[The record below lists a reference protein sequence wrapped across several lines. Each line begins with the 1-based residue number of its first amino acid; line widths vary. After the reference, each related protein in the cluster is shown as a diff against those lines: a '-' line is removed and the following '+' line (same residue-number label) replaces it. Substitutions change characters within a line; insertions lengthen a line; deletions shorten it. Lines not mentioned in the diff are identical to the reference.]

1 MTLTTGNLPNSG
13 PAIPG
18 VVQRGG
24 IVMVVLFLIFFL
36 GVSDNQMVSPL
47 LPLIA
52 REFKLGSGEAGKLIG
67 PAYALAAAFVALIV
81 GPASD
86 RLGRRRF
93 LLYAALLFGLS
104 LLSVLIIGDIRTLAG
119 VRFFTGLAAGTFS
132 TCSIAYVGDYFPYER
147 RGVAMSVVN
156 SGYFAALVAG
166 VPVSS
171 ILAQRY
177 GWRSGFGA
185 FGVIAIVVFVL
196 ILLLLPADEPGQ
208 GSGNT
213 PHHESRR
220 LERMMGVFATTER
233 RAAIAAA
240 FFVSAGFVGFIFYL
254 GSWLGK
260 TYHLETDKIGY
271 VFIGVGFVSL
281 LGSLVAGPIADRYGK
296 RGLSIIST
304 VVLSAMLLLIP
315 LTGWGPLLLGTFL
328 VASLAFAFRQ
338 GPLQALATELVPR
351 EARGALVA
359 VRTTT
364 SQVGIAIS
372 TAACGLLYDR
382 YGYAAVGALSA
393 ALTLGAGV
401 CIYLMREP
409 RQDVQIEGLESN
421 PADGHRTS
429 A

>member
-1 MTLTTGNLPNSG
+1 MTSATKKPPDLEIAATDPVQR
-13 PAIPG
+13 AG
-18 VVQRGG
+18 VV
-24 IVMVVLFLIFFL
+24 MAVLFLVFFL
-36 GVSDNQMVSPL
+36 GISDNQMVSPL

-52 REFKLGSGEAGKLIG
+52 REFNLASGEAGKLIG
-67 PAYALAAAFVALIV
+67 PAYALAAALVALIV

-104 LLSVLIIGDIRTLAG
+104 LLSVLIIRDIRTLAG

-166 VPVSS
+166 VPISS
-171 ILAQRY
+171 ILAERY

-185 FGVIAIVVFVL
+185 FGVIAILVFVL
-196 ILLLLPADEPGQ
+196 IFLLLPADDPGRD
-208 GSGNT
+208 SGN
-213 PHHESRR
+213 EAIGEARR
-220 LERMMGVFATTER
+220 LERMTEVFATTER

-260 TYHLETDKIGY
+260 TYHLETRKIGY
-271 VFIGVGFVSL
+271 IFIGVGFVSL
-281 LGSLVAGPIADRYGK
+281 LGSLAAGPIADRYGK

-304 VVLSAMLLLIP
+304 AVLSAMLLLIP
-315 LTGWGPLLLGTFL
+315 VTGWGPVLLGTFL
-328 VASLAFAFRQ
+328 VASLAYAFRQ

-351 EARGALVA
+351 EARGTLVA

-393 ALTLGAGV
+393 ALTLGAGL

-409 RQDVQIEGLESN
+409 DQIIQSEVFKMN
-421 PADGHRTS
+421 PADSHTTRD
-429 A
+429 